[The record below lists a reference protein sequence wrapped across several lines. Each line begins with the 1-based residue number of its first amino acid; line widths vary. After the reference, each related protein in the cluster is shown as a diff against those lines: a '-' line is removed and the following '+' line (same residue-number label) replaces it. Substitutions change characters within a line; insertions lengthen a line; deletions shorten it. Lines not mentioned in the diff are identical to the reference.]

1 MKYKILGVLFICM
14 LVIPACGKEKMDT
27 QVKVDATSVPIEE
40 NMGNEEDFSNVN
52 NLVKPYIQDAYKQL
66 NNNVKFIDTLN
77 INSISCSW
85 YDSGD
90 EKIKGVDVVI
100 DYSSDEGTGVERKLL
115 YYNSTMFNTLG
126 VSINDSTAE
135 SASIKIRKCVC
146 DDYVDYYDNGINTI
160 LGTNYQSI
168 YIEETQTT
176 FYFYILNMSS
186 IEYCLE

>member
-1 MKYKILGVLFICM
+1 MRDKVLGVLFICM
-14 LVIPACGKEKMDT
+14 ILISACGKEKMDT
-27 QVKVDATSVPIEE
+27 QVKTDDVSASIEE
-40 NMGNEEDFSNVN
+40 NMESEEDFSDVN
-52 NLVKPYIQDAYKQL
+52 DLVKPYIQDAYSQL
-66 NNNVKFIDTLN
+66 NENVKFLDTLN

-90 EKIKGVDVVI
+90 GEIKGVDVVI
-100 DYSSDEGTGVERKLL
+100 DYSSDEGTGVERRLL
-115 YYNSTMFNTLG
+115 YYNSATIDMLG

-135 SASIKIRKCVC
+135 SASIKIRKCVS
-146 DDYVDYYDNGINTI
+146 DDYVDYYDKAVNTI

-176 FYFYILNMSS
+176 FYYYILNKSS